1 MVVLNH
7 TLNATQT
14 LPTHLQWAPRP
25 APYLPGLHSA
35 QATNS
40 DDRIPFVSVY
50 RTKAKAASDWIRS
63 CKLATDTSSFFL
75 RSDEQD
81 VKLYDYRGKFVR
93 NLEAPS
99 FNAIPESEDIIPVDR
114 DLMIHEARDLLKQPQ
129 LSLIVCAEDHA
140 GASAAD
146 HSNFVIICRR
156 MIIEASPADLEHF
169 YVVESQ
175 RWPCRMTG
183 IYANIGELSSEMQD
197 IYLERFKWLSN
208 SWPLNARHHMD
219 MLADRLVRAR
229 SRYVTDLLQEC
240 GRVAGM
246 SHDLIL
252 TLQSKWMLA
261 SPGSKYRF
269 AQHLVETLKD
279 GLLFEINQAEAFDPT
294 IVDKHGAAVVKDF
307 RQILR

>member
-1 MVVLNH
+1 M
-7 TLNATQT
+7 
-14 LPTHLQWAPRP
+14 QWAPRP

-40 DDRIPFVSVY
+40 NERIPFVSVY
-50 RTKAKAASDWIRS
+50 RNKAKAAADWIRG
-63 CKLATDTSSFFL
+63 CKLANGTSSFFL

-81 VKLYDYRGKFVR
+81 VKLYDYRGRFVKS
-93 NLEAPS
+93 LEAPMFKS
-99 FNAIPESEDIIPVDR
+99 TPELEDSIPVDR
-114 DLMIHEARDLLKQPQ
+114 DFMVHEAREATKQPQ

-146 HSNFVIICRR
+146 HSNFVIVCRR
-156 MIIEASPADLEHF
+156 MLIEASAADLEHF

-183 IYANIGELSSEMQD
+183 IYANIGALSPAMQD

-208 SWPLNARHHMD
+208 SWPLNARHHLD
-219 MLADRLVRAR
+219 MLADRLVRSR
-229 SRYVTDLLQEC
+229 SRYVTDLLQDC
-240 GRVAGM
+240 GHAARM
-246 SHDLIL
+246 PRDLIL
-252 TLQSKWMLA
+252 TMQSKWMLA

-269 AQHLVETLKD
+269 AQHLVETLRE
-279 GLLFEINQAEAFDPT
+279 GLLFEINQAEVFAPS
-294 IVDKHGAAVVKDF
+294 IVDSHGAAAVKEF